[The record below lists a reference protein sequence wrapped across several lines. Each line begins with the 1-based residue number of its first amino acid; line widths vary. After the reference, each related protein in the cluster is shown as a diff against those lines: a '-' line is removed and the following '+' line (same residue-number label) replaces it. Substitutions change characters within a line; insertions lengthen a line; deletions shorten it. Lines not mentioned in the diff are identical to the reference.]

1 MISDFIYLH
10 ATDSGA
16 KVTVRACEITAVEE
30 NATVV
35 KETGGN
41 VVDVRRF
48 PGCVI
53 HFAGRTSAGI
63 ETHDE
68 VLEMIRNAEL

>member
-1 MISDFIYLH
+1 MISDFIHLH

-30 NATVV
+30 KATVV
-35 KETGGN
+35 KETGGG
-41 VVDVRRF
+41 VVSVRRF

-53 HFAGRTSAGI
+53 HFSGLTSDVI

-68 VLEMIRNAEL
+68 VLDMIRNAEL

>member
-1 MISDFIYLH
+1 MISEFIFLH
-10 ATDSGA
+10 AIDSGA

-30 NATVV
+30 NAQVV
-35 KETGGN
+35 NETGGN

-53 HFAGRTSAGI
+53 HFAGLSSAVI

-68 VLEMIRNAEL
+68 VIEMIRNAEL